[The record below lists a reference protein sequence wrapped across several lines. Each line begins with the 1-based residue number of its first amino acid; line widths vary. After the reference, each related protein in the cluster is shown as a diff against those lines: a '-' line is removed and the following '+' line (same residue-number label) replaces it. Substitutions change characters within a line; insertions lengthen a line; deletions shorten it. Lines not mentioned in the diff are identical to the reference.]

1 MQHFLG
7 LQGMPR
13 RISDYPDAFTGW
25 NFISSIGSLI
35 SVAATALFLHIVYL
49 QLVKGKAIF
58 GYPWAVPQLFSDYL
72 RILKDKCAPGLEW
85 ALHNPPK
92 PHAFT
97 SLPLQSTLPSDTE
110 GLLDELENKA
120 TREDSISDL
129 AERNNNVPKLIRED
143 SDGKISELDNLKE
156 QVISSVNRSDEN
168 EDVKQGQLSNAKDLH
183 EHGVGSVKKINN
195 EAVNYTGNADADDS
209 AFFDFSL
216 IFVTTNR
223 LGLSVIYVLFSL
235 YSNKNIRYLLQ
246 TYYNICKNTIYMYA
260 GLLLV
265 VCFLAILI
273 YSFGFSVTSCDAP
286 RAWGLYFQDSAS
298 PQMEA
303 LVELHDNIM
312 YYLVAILFAVG
323 W

>member
-1 MQHFLG
+1 
-7 LQGMPR
+7 
-13 RISDYPDAFTGW
+13 
-25 NFISSIGSLI
+25 
-35 SVAATALFLHIVYL
+35 
-49 QLVKGKAIF
+49 
-58 GYPWAVPQLFSDYL
+58 
-72 RILKDKCAPGLEW
+72 
-85 ALHNPPK
+85 
-92 PHAFT
+92 
-97 SLPLQSTLPSDTE
+97 
-110 GLLDELENKA
+110 
-120 TREDSISDL
+120 
-129 AERNNNVPKLIRED
+129 
-143 SDGKISELDNLKE
+143 
-156 QVISSVNRSDEN
+156 
-168 EDVKQGQLSNAKDLH
+168 VKQGQLSNAKDLH

-286 RAWGLYFQDSAS
+286 RA
-298 PQMEA
+298 
-303 LVELHDNIM
+303 
-312 YYLVAILFAVG
+312 
-323 W
+323 